1 MRCGRRGKDGN
12 GTEQSTAGVFHR
24 EFSYSLHVTDVVTHH
39 AASTHHSV
47 TNVHN
52 FASILK

>member
-1 MRCGRRGKDGN
+1 MGCGRRGKDGSD
-12 GTEQSTAGVFHR
+12 TEQSTSGVFRR
-24 EFSYSLHVTDVVTHH
+24 ELSYSLHVTDVVTHH

-52 FASILK
+52 LASILK